1 VAKKQLLLV
10 DADPRSVRVLEV
22 SLKKSGYSVTTASDG
37 ADALAKIDFSAPD
50 LILSDT
56 RLPRLDG
63 YELVRRMK
71 DRPEHAHIPVVFL
84 TSQKSIE
91 DKIRGLELG
100 VEDYLTKPIFVRELI
115 ARVNLLLA
123 RRTQERMATAMPMSR
138 RTRLSGS
145 LEDMGVVDLL
155 QTFEISR
162 KTGVG
167 KIGNGRKEARIYFRD
182 GKVVDAELGRLRG
195 EEAVYRALIWNS
207 GHFEVEFCPID
218 REDII
223 PTSTQ
228 GLLMEGMRRVDEWG
242 RLLEQLPPLATI
254 FDVDHEQLVQRLNE
268 IPDDLNG
275 ILKLFDGKRTL
286 LDVVDDSPFE
296 DLSTLSTITKL
307 FFEGLLVISQQAP
320 DDDVVPS
327 EAEPQISGRPER
339 WSAPVTDEDVVPE
352 YTSEPRMPAEPPMPS
367 WRPSAPPL
375 ALPGEPSVPPETLP
389 GLSPLGRDSQ
399 TGGELHGAE
408 HSSADRS
415 RPRVVLPS
423 VHETATPVATSPFDA
438 RQAHRTQSGLG
449 PLVPAELLS
458 VATEGVRQPAPP
470 SAPAVSQAA
479 PSAPMES
486 KPVEARPFVP
496 MAEEQ
501 RTLPDSP
508 DARAAA
514 QAARLEIGPPLESRA
529 ASTARETPVARGQEG
544 KVIPFPARRDDEPAE
559 AAVVA
564 EPPSAPVDAVAP
576 SASEE
581 EAPISAPPQTPPMA
595 HVLAAQPGEASN
607 GDAPRS
613 QAPAQPTVREPALE
627 RRKER
632 EERVGV
638 QTLQLGSVVD
648 DGSLALGSTPRPSS
662 GVTQP
667 LDSAS
672 LDSPTSAAASKTLR
686 GHEDVDKVATGRARG
701 EVVHEALHDEF
712 FDAGDQGTYDSA
724 HPEHGQHVLDEEDL
738 EHDAPRVILRTPEQE
753 QRRAR
758 LMQVVGVVVGVVLG
772 VFVFAVLRGRTT
784 EEPKPM
790 VEAPTQPEPPAQVTP
805 PPPAPVTP
813 PPPPPVEPV
822 ASTPPVAEPAPEAPA
837 EVVKPAEKPKV
848 TGGAAKPAAAREPA
862 PASVAPRPRPQ
873 PVPAPAPARPAPA
886 VQPKGPTTP
895 PVPGG
900 KPPTVSFPD

>member
-1 VAKKQLLLV
+1 M
-10 DADPRSVRVLEV
+10 RVLEV

-37 ADALAKIDFSAPD
+37 ADALAKIELSAPD

-71 DRPEHAHIPVVFL
+71 DKPEHAHIPVVFL

-167 KIGNGRKEARIYFRD
+167 KIANGRREARIYFRD

-207 GHFEVEFCPID
+207 GHFEVDFCPID

-254 FDVDHEQLVQRLNE
+254 FEVDHEQLVERLNE

-275 ILKLFDGKRTL
+275 ILRLFDGKRTL

-307 FFEGLLVISQQAP
+307 FFEGLLVISHQAP

-327 EAEPQISGRPER
+327 EAELQTSARPAER
-339 WSAPVTDEDVVPE
+339 WSTPADEDVVPE
-352 YTSEPRMPAEPPMPS
+352 YSSEPRLPAAAAMPS

-375 ALPGEPSVPPETLP
+375 ALPGEPSVPPETIP
-389 GLSPLGRDSQ
+389 GLSPLQRESQ
-399 TGGELHGAE
+399 PDGDFGSQEHASAE
-408 HSSADRS
+408 RS

-423 VHETATPVATSPFDA
+423 VHDTATPVATSAFDA
-438 RQAHRTQSGLG
+438 RQAHRTQAGLG

-458 VATEGVRQPAPP
+458 APP
-470 SAPAVSQAA
+470 DAAMAAPVSQPEASA

-486 KPVEARPFVP
+486 KPADARHFVP
-496 MAEEQ
+496 VQDHQ
-501 RTLPDSP
+501 RTLADSP

-514 QAARLEIGPPLESRA
+514 QVAQAEAAPSALESRA
-529 ASTARETPVARGQEG
+529 ASTARETPLARGHEG
-544 KVIPFPARRDDEPAE
+544 KVIPFPARRDDEPAPE
-559 AAVVA
+559 APAA
-564 EPPSAPVDAVAP
+564 EAPAPAAPVVLAAAP
-576 SASEE
+576 PPEE
-581 EAPISAPPQTPPMA
+581 EAPISAPPNTPPMP
-595 HVLAAQPGEASN
+595 HVIASQR
-607 GDAPRS
+607 AS
-613 QAPAQPTVREPALE
+613 HEVVAPAQPTVREPAVA
-627 RRKER
+627 RR
-632 EERVGV
+632 EERVGN
-638 QTLQLGSVVD
+638 QTLQLGSQIREDALRPSEPAMSVPSSALV
-648 DGSLALGSTPRPSS
+648 SAPASSALGSTHRLSS
-662 GVTQP
+662 GGTQR
-667 LDSAS
+667 LDLHDGGSSPEEPRASSAS
-672 LDSPTSAAASKTLR
+672 RTLR
-686 GHEDVDKVATGRARG
+686 GHEELDKSASGRTRG
-701 EVVHEALHDEF
+701 EPAHEALHDDF
-712 FDAGDQGTYDSA
+712 FEAGDQGSYADELE
-724 HPEHGQHVLDEEDL
+724 PRQQVLDDDL
-738 EHDAPRVILRTPEQE
+738 DADVPRVILRTPEQE

-772 VFVFAVLRGRTT
+772 VFVFAVLRGRGTD
-784 EEPKPM
+784 EPKPSPDQA
-790 VEAPTQPEPPAQVTP
+790 EPAPPPEPPQQPAQV
-805 PPPAPVTP
+805 A
-813 PPPPPVEPV
+813 PPPPPVEPAPSAV
-822 ASTPPVAEPAPEAPA
+822 EPPPEAPVG
-837 EVVKPAEKPKV
+837 EVTPAEKTPDELPLVVEKPV
-848 TGGAAKPAAAREPA
+848 AAKPERP
-862 PASVAPRPRPQ
+862 APRPRTD
-873 PVPAPAPARPAPA
+873 PAPARPAPA
-886 VQPKGPTTP
+886 PVPPRPTQPKGPVTP
-895 PVPGG
+895 PIPAG